1 MKFIITDA
9 KNIHRF
15 RLPQDKQKN
24 YTLNIRLYLSNSF
37 INEIITL
44 KKEEEY
50 WTLNSSEEFT
60 ILKDE
65 KRIKKVIFNNDL
77 SFDIKFKNYP
87 DICHVFISSGKQD
100 YKAYIVKDLSNISI
114 GNSSDCVI
122 SCPDLKDQA
131 AIIEKHDQQSYIYKT
146 GNYNDIFVNS
156 KSVEKG
162 VLSIG
167 DNIFIGGIN
176 IIYMRSIIFVSSPFS
191 AVSLEG
197 VQEYVLQEESIPDLA
212 PVSEAEKNI
221 RLYDENQLFAHSPRL
236 KVEIEPAEIQI
247 DAPPNKE
254 NTQRTPAILGAASQI
269 TMLLVSSTSIINSF
283 VNYRN
288 KNTGAFELI
297 LELVVFGLMFI
308 SSFLIPS
315 AIDRWE
321 ISQEKKREKLRVE
334 KYTSYLQSVV
344 QNINETI
351 SKQEDII
358 KYNNISLD
366 MIINNISDK
375 GILWDRE
382 IFDNDFLT
390 LMLGIGNRPA
400 QITIQAPQKSFELED
415 DDLKDMVESIKGTK
429 LELKNIPITLSIMD
443 NKVLP
448 IVVNDEIAEE
458 YIKSMMLQIIYHH
471 SGKDLKVV
479 IVTNKDNENKW
490 SFMKNLSHNWTNDY
504 SKRFFATDEEELFE
518 IISYLEQEYNSRKE
532 SGFDCKKSNSER
544 YLIVSDNY
552 ALLKNTSLV
561 DKISLEEDRGFY
573 GLIFSNNI
581 NNTISRFTKL
591 VEVHPDKGI
600 IINRD
605 INNDERIEFIPNIN
619 PAIDIVFL
627 SKYIANKPINIKS
640 SQSAI
645 PSSLSFLDMYKVGRI
660 EQLNILNRWKENNPT
675 SSLKAPVGV
684 KENNKLIDL
693 DLHEKYHGPHGL
705 IAGSTGSGKT
715 EFIITFIL
723 SMAINYH
730 PNEVQFVIIDYK
742 GGSLAGA
749 FENRE
754 TGLRLPHLA
763 GTITNLDKSEMN
775 RTLVSINSELQRRQ
789 KLFNETREKLD
800 EGTIDIYKY
809 QRLYREG
816 KVEKPLSHLYIISD
830 EFAEL
835 KDQQPDFMDE
845 LISTARIGRS
855 LGVHLILATQK
866 PSGVV
871 DDQIWS
877 NSRFRVCLKVQ
888 TTDDSQ
894 EMLKR
899 PEAAYITEAGRFYLQ
914 VGNDEI
920 FDLGQSGWTGAKY
933 IPSDRSSLKVEDNIT
948 FLSNTGDVI
957 KEINEE
963 IKKDDSEDHG
973 EQLGNIVKYLAQ
985 LAAQE
990 NINTQ
995 LLWLDNIPSIIYY
1008 NKINKKYNFITK
1020 PYNIEAL
1027 IGEYDDPSHQR
1038 QGAVGL
1044 SLSKEGN
1051 TFIIGATGSGKTNLL
1066 TTIIYSNIINH
1077 DSKELNIYII
1087 DMGAGKLKLFRKAP
1101 QVGDVLTADDGD
1113 KVKFLFYMLK
1123 DEKERRFEYYS
1134 ENGGEYLKDVEMGKV
1149 PFPTILVIIND
1160 LEAFKERF
1168 TDQYDDEFGPFVR
1181 NCAKVGI
1188 IFIVTSTDASA
1199 LGYNIDSFPK
1209 KIMLNMMDPMEY
1221 KYVFNNNAPVPK
1233 KNPGRGVI
1241 EIGGEPYE
1249 FQVPLI
1255 FEDNSYNKNM
1265 SFVLNQLSVY
1275 LLKKAPRVPI
1285 IPEEID
1291 AETIKSKVT
1300 NITKVPLG
1308 INTNTAQMGYYNF
1321 NDLVNV
1327 ISSNS
1332 YSTAKKFFNFLIDIL
1347 SLIQNN
1353 KIIIMNALDD
1363 CSLTI
1368 PNGVKY
1374 FDAGFE
1380 RVLEVINKNIDKYLD
1395 ETKEDTFC
1403 ILVLGYGKFVNQITD
1418 SESNLRLDDLVLKS
1432 KSVNNF
1438 KFILYDTEEELQI
1451 IDQTEFDGFFKR
1463 NNGIWLGKDFDS
1475 QNLFELNGLYNDST
1489 LNNTVTLVNNGN
1501 AQNIK
1506 YN

>member
-24 YTLNIRLYLSNSF
+24 YTLNIRLYLSNNF
-37 INEIITL
+37 VNEIITL
-44 KKEEEY
+44 KKEEQY

-254 NTQRTPAILGAASQI
+254 TTQRTPAILGAASQI

-297 LELVVFGLMFI
+297 LELVIFGLMFI

-518 IISYLEQEYNSRKE
+518 IISYLEQEYNSR
-532 SGFDCKKSNSER
+532 
-544 YLIVSDNY
+544 
-552 ALLKNTSLV
+552 NT
-561 DKISLEEDRGFY
+561 
-573 GLIFSNNI
+573 
-581 NNTISRFTKL
+581 
-591 VEVHPDKGI
+591 
-600 IINRD
+600 
-605 INNDERIEFIPNIN
+605 
-619 PAIDIVFL
+619 
-627 SKYIANKPINIKS
+627 
-640 SQSAI
+640 
-645 PSSLSFLDMYKVGRI
+645 
-660 EQLNILNRWKENNPT
+660 
-675 SSLKAPVGV
+675 
-684 KENNKLIDL
+684 
-693 DLHEKYHGPHGL
+693 
-705 IAGSTGSGKT
+705 
-715 EFIITFIL
+715 
-723 SMAINYH
+723 
-730 PNEVQFVIIDYK
+730 
-742 GGSLAGA
+742 
-749 FENRE
+749 
-754 TGLRLPHLA
+754 
-763 GTITNLDKSEMN
+763 
-775 RTLVSINSELQRRQ
+775 EL
-789 KLFNETREKLD
+789 
-800 EGTIDIYKY
+800 
-809 QRLYREG
+809 
-816 KVEKPLSHLYIISD
+816 
-830 EFAEL
+830 
-835 KDQQPDFMDE
+835 
-845 LISTARIGRS
+845 
-855 LGVHLILATQK
+855 
-866 PSGVV
+866 
-871 DDQIWS
+871 
-877 NSRFRVCLKVQ
+877 
-888 TTDDSQ
+888 
-894 EMLKR
+894 
-899 PEAAYITEAGRFYLQ
+899 
-914 VGNDEI
+914 
-920 FDLGQSGWTGAKY
+920 
-933 IPSDRSSLKVEDNIT
+933 
-948 FLSNTGDVI
+948 
-957 KEINEE
+957 
-963 IKKDDSEDHG
+963 
-973 EQLGNIVKYLAQ
+973 
-985 LAAQE
+985 
-990 NINTQ
+990 
-995 LLWLDNIPSIIYY
+995 
-1008 NKINKKYNFITK
+1008 
-1020 PYNIEAL
+1020 
-1027 IGEYDDPSHQR
+1027 
-1038 QGAVGL
+1038 
-1044 SLSKEGN
+1044 
-1051 TFIIGATGSGKTNLL
+1051 
-1066 TTIIYSNIINH
+1066 
-1077 DSKELNIYII
+1077 
-1087 DMGAGKLKLFRKAP
+1087 
-1101 QVGDVLTADDGD
+1101 
-1113 KVKFLFYMLK
+1113 
-1123 DEKERRFEYYS
+1123 
-1134 ENGGEYLKDVEMGKV
+1134 
-1149 PFPTILVIIND
+1149 
-1160 LEAFKERF
+1160 
-1168 TDQYDDEFGPFVR
+1168 
-1181 NCAKVGI
+1181 
-1188 IFIVTSTDASA
+1188 
-1199 LGYNIDSFPK
+1199 
-1209 KIMLNMMDPMEY
+1209 
-1221 KYVFNNNAPVPK
+1221 
-1233 KNPGRGVI
+1233 
-1241 EIGGEPYE
+1241 
-1249 FQVPLI
+1249 
-1255 FEDNSYNKNM
+1255 
-1265 SFVLNQLSVY
+1265 
-1275 LLKKAPRVPI
+1275 
-1285 IPEEID
+1285 
-1291 AETIKSKVT
+1291 
-1300 NITKVPLG
+1300 
-1308 INTNTAQMGYYNF
+1308 
-1321 NDLVNV
+1321 
-1327 ISSNS
+1327 
-1332 YSTAKKFFNFLIDIL
+1332 
-1347 SLIQNN
+1347 
-1353 KIIIMNALDD
+1353 
-1363 CSLTI
+1363 
-1368 PNGVKY
+1368 
-1374 FDAGFE
+1374 
-1380 RVLEVINKNIDKYLD
+1380 
-1395 ETKEDTFC
+1395 
-1403 ILVLGYGKFVNQITD
+1403 
-1418 SESNLRLDDLVLKS
+1418 
-1432 KSVNNF
+1432 
-1438 KFILYDTEEELQI
+1438 
-1451 IDQTEFDGFFKR
+1451 
-1463 NNGIWLGKDFDS
+1463 
-1475 QNLFELNGLYNDST
+1475 
-1489 LNNTVTLVNNGN
+1489 
-1501 AQNIK
+1501 
-1506 YN
+1506 